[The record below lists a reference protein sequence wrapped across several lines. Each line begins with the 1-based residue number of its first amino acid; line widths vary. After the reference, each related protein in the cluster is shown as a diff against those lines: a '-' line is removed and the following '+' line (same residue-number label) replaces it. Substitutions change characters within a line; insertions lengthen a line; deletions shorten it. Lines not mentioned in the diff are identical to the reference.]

1 MKDDSFSVDVI
12 TRILSILADEGDMK
26 RTVLAGRARLNYSA
40 LIRYLRLLKTL
51 RWVESKDSS
60 SSIGI
65 TNLGKSFHKLLEG
78 TDGPTDISEDS
89 LERVLGFY
97 RGQNF
102 VRDNE
107 DKAPSTNIVMKS
119 KINAESEKSCMF
131 CGNPIKSHQGVTRE
145 IDGEKYSFDKRE
157 CAILFMR
164 FRDAYGKEF
173 IL

>member
-1 MKDDSFSVDVI
+1 MDII
-12 TRILSILADEGDMK
+12 TRILSILSDEEDMK

-40 LIRYLRLLKTL
+40 LMRYLKLLKTL
-51 RWVESKDSS
+51 RWVESKDSD

-65 TNLGKSFHKLLEG
+65 TNRGKSFSKLLER

-89 LERVLGFY
+89 LEGLLGFY
-97 RGQNF
+97 RGQNR
-102 VRDNE
+102 VGTND
-107 DKAPSTNIVMKS
+107 DKGPSTNTVMKTKMS
-119 KINAESEKSCMF
+119 AGSRSCMF
-131 CGNPIKSHQGVTRE
+131 CGNTIKSHRDVTRE

-173 IL
+173 VL